1 MLNIRLTGDDVLKR
15 QIRALMLPPAKRKRI
30 HRAVGRKVISTARQ
44 NISQQKTLDG
54 SPMKRRQRD
63 GKKALQKI
71 AKGKRLK
78 AYVGPNKVTVT
89 WPNNLTG
96 KIARAQQEGV
106 SETVTARSMVK
117 RERRFGEQNYSDPA
131 TKEQARALI
140 KAGYKRPTG
149 RKYKSGAKKGRAK
162 TRRVSAQWIEN
173 NMKFGQAGVLLRQLE
188 NNRPKQSWQIKTPP
202 RPFFGMSRQQV
213 VTLSDQLMNDI
224 LNDIKRAR

>member
-1 MLNIRLTGDDVLKR
+1 MLNVRLTGDDILKR
-15 QIRALMLPPAKRKRI
+15 QVRALMLPPAKRKRI

-44 NISQQKTLDG
+44 NIRQQTTLDG
-54 SPMKRRQRD
+54 SLMKRRQRD

-78 AYVGPNKVTVT
+78 AYVGPNKLTVT
-89 WPNNLTG
+89 WPNSLTG

-106 SETVTARSMVK
+106 KETVTARSMAK
-117 RERRFGEQNYSDPA
+117 REKQFGEPEHSDPA
-131 TKEQARALI
+131 TKNQARALI

-173 NMKFGQAGVLLRQLE
+173 NLTFGQAGLILRQLK
-188 NNRPKQSWQIKTPP
+188 NKRTKQSWQIKTPA
-202 RPFFGMSRQQV
+202 RPFFGMSRHQV